1 MQRQTAIVIEGSDET
16 TVNVAPDGGQDPL
29 LCNNNQDEV
38 DRIGGHYL
46 TDPTGGHFLNDTTGG
61 HFLTDPTG
69 GHFLTEPTG
78 GHFLTEPT
86 GGHFLTDQT
95 KLLSSL
101 LTQSPRRI
109 RRSVNFS
116 CDT

>member
-1 MQRQTAIVIEGSDET
+1 MQRQTAIGIEGSDVT

-29 LCNNNQDEV
+29 LCNNNRDEV

-78 GHFLTEPT
+78 GHFLT
-86 GGHFLTDQT
+86 DQT